1 MADSSFM
8 TGGPEVVAIRAGAGV
23 AKPIGSWVLRKIR
36 PDVSRAAL
44 ITHAD
49 NLADA
54 VLRRETI
61 LRDQLRVGPDR
72 VLDLEF
78 HSSTSTVLAP
88 AGEVGKLSELGA
100 YFRKTAAQRLI
111 VLGKPGAGKT
121 VTAIHL
127 LLDQLA
133 DRTTLVDAVRADTP
147 VAVRVN
153 AAGWDGSQRFSRWLA
168 NQLTIHYGVHGR
180 VAQALVDTGRIL
192 PILDGLDEMDP
203 PDDTAP
209 RAATTLD
216 RLNEVPWRNRP
227 VVVMCRSAVFAAV
240 REARG
245 DNGLHGAVSITLQP
259 LTATD
264 IYCYLEDYFHQL
276 GIPREQWAS
285 VTDHL
290 AEAPNGPL
298 AEALRSPWLLGLAAD
313 ALQRGTKNPPA
324 GIMSVDQPD
333 EIRNVLLD
341 SMVPAAL
348 AGTEHTGQV
357 GTYTETEVRIW
368 LGNLAD
374 HLYQERGSG
383 RDGADIALD
392 QIWQLAGKWRVASAH
407 ITLAA
412 LTFGLA
418 AGLVTTFLPKIE
430 PKVVFLLAAS
440 MVGLIASL
448 YASES
453 ADGIVPGFG
462 LRSERLAWRVTGH
475 SRWRRGMRSGLT
487 IALLL
492 TIVIGVVPVC
502 SWLLGTMSAASAAGG
517 LLALF
522 GYASQFALATGL
534 VVGLSTSTSERL
546 ALGQDERR
554 LVRDGFVFALT
565 AGLIFVVVLGLG
577 GVVIDVLTAGDSGY
591 FHGAPG
597 DGMIGG
603 LVAGCFIL
611 WLFGLAA
618 QRYLVASLIFR
629 WTGTFP
635 ARPAVFLDW
644 ARNTGLLRVTGV
656 AYQFRHDM
664 LQQRLA

>member
-1 MADSSFM
+1 M
-8 TGGPEVVAIRAGAGV
+8 VAIRAGAGV
-23 AKPIGSWVLRKIR
+23 AKPIGSWVLRKVR
-36 PDVSRAAL
+36 PDISRAAL

-72 VLDLEF
+72 VMDLEF
-78 HSSTSTVLAP
+78 HSSKSTALAP
-88 AGEVGKLSELGA
+88 AGEVGKLSELGG
-100 YFRKTAAQRLI
+100 YLRKTAAQRLI
-111 VLGKPGAGKT
+111 VLGEPGAGKT
-121 VTAIHL
+121 VAAIHL

-133 DRTTLVDAVRADTP
+133 DRATLADAVRADAP
-147 VAVRVN
+147 VTIRVN
-153 AAGWDGSQRFSRWLA
+153 AAGWDGNQRFSRWLA
-168 NQLTIHYGVHGR
+168 NQLTIHYGMHSR
-180 VAQALVDTGRIL
+180 IAQALVDTGRIL

-203 PDDTAP
+203 VGDTAP
-209 RAATTLD
+209 RATATLD
-216 RLNEVPWRNRP
+216 RLNKVPWRNRP
-227 VVVMCRSAVFAAV
+227 VVVMCRSAVFAAI
-240 REARG
+240 RAARG

-259 LTATD
+259 LNATD
-264 IYCYLEDYFHQL
+264 VYCYLEDYFHQL

-285 VTDHL
+285 VTDQL

-313 ALQRGTKNPPA
+313 ALLRDTPHRLA
-324 GIMSVDQPD
+324 RIMSVDQPD

-348 AGTEHTGQV
+348 AGTESTGQV
-357 GTYTETEVRIW
+357 GTYTEEGVDIW

-374 HLYQERGSG
+374 HLYQERTSGHGGS
-383 RDGADIALD
+383 DIALD
-392 QIWQLAGKWRVASAH
+392 EIWRLAGKWRVALAH

-412 LTFGLA
+412 LVFGLA
-418 AGLVTTFLPKIE
+418 AGLVTAFLPEIR
-430 PKVVFLLAAS
+430 PVLTFGLAAL

-448 YASES
+448 YNNDSTDA
-453 ADGIVPGFG
+453 IPGFG
-462 LRSERLAWRVTGH
+462 KRSTRLAWRVPGH
-475 SRWRRGMRSGLT
+475 SRWRRGVRSGLT
-487 IALLL
+487 VAAFT
-492 TIVIGVVPVC
+492 TIVIGVAPVS
-502 SWLLGTMSAASAAGG
+502 SWLLGTISAGSAAGG
-517 LLALF
+517 LLVLLA
-522 GYASQFALATGL
+522 YTSQFALATGL
-534 VVGLSTSTSERL
+534 VVAFSTDTDERL

-554 LVRDGFVFALT
+554 LIRDGVVFALT

-577 GVVIDVLTAGDSGY
+577 GVVTDVLIAGDSGY
-591 FHGAPG
+591 IHGSPG

-603 LVAGCFIL
+603 LVVGCFTL
-611 WLFGLAA
+611 LTFGLAA

-656 AYQFRHDM
+656 SYQFRHDM